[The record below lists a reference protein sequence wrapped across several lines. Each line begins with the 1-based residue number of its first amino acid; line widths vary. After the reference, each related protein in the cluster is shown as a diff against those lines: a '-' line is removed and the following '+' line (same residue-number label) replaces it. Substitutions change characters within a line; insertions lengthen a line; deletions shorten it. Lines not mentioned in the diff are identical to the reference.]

1 MKKRDAT
8 VSLLKWIRHSYL
20 KTALVPLVL
29 VELVFITIYFLAS
42 NWSQYEM
49 THLLKTE
56 VNEEL
61 TQIVDLEVSAIQQQL
76 SGITYTT
83 QMYADQTAAALQS
96 PQTLLPEDAARLT
109 YSEDGVYYTT
119 ADRSNGGAAIFYSG
133 IVPIDSAEREKV
145 ARVLQ
150 TQGLMKSI
158 QQSNPLIAQVYLN
171 THDSLNII
179 YPYFDVISQYAAH
192 MDIPSY
198 NFYYE
203 ADAAHNPARAVQ
215 WTDVYLDPAGSG
227 WMASCIAPAYRDD
240 FLEGVVGID
249 ITVSTIT
256 EQVLDLDIP
265 WDGYGILVGQDGTIL
280 ALPRKGE
287 ADWGLT
293 ELTNHSYNQAI
304 LEDTFKPEQFNL
316 FHSTELSAFS
326 ENLSENDSG
335 FSSLTLKNSAKVVSW
350 NTIAETGWKL
360 ILIAPE
366 NNIYAKVNQMKHHLL
381 LIGNLMIGGLII
393 FYSIFF
399 FFLYRRSRK
408 MSLDISQPLLTINTI
423 LRDIG
428 EGHYYQT
435 SPQFTVQELDETT
448 QHLVEMGRQLGDA
461 NQLLLNTQKAL
472 QENEAYQQVLIRSL
486 DDVIFEVDE
495 DGVFSNIRTSD
506 AGNLS
511 VHYLPDGSN
520 SIYSIFQKPIADS
533 CLATIRDVLETGKTA
548 ALEYQLD
555 TPKGLQWF
563 QARISLIQNGV
574 KRAVVSA
581 RNITDRK
588 IMEQSILTAKEEAEK
603 ASHAKS
609 EFLSNMSHELRT
621 PLNAVLGFAQLL
633 NMDPSE
639 PLSESQTQSVKEI
652 EKAGKHLLEL
662 INEVLDLAKVES
674 GKATISIEPVR
685 VCDIMLETLSLIK
698 PIAEQYDISIQHP
711 TCEDHELLYIKAD
724 FIRIKQVLI
733 NLLSNAIKY
742 NKPHGSIQFFFEP
755 VQDRLRFHV
764 VDTGIGIPS
773 TELEKIFDPFYRF
786 NDAKNTIEGTGIG
799 LTTVKQL
806 TEMMGGT
813 VFVESEVDRGSHF
826 YVDFPLSIS
835 AQREVPITVLD
846 VVSDTEMLADD
857 AYTVLYVED
866 NPANLS
872 LVQQIFRSMP
882 YVHLLTENSA
892 ERALQLTAEQALDLI
907 LLDINLP
914 HMDGYELVTALRQM
928 PELSK
933 IPIIAISANAMD
945 SDIQKALALG
955 FDDYITKPIDIVHFM
970 EKIKQTL
977 LGNNN
982 HTI

>member
-1 MKKRDAT
+1 MKNRET
-8 VSLLKWIRHSYL
+8 SVSLLKWIRHSYL

-29 VELVFITIYFLAS
+29 VELVFIGIYFVTS

-49 THLLKTE
+49 THLLKSE

-61 TQIVDLEVSAIQQQL
+61 SQIVELEVSSIQQQL

-83 QMYADQTAAALQS
+83 QMYANQTADALQT
-96 PQTLLPEDAARLT
+96 PQTLLPEDAARLS
-109 YSEDGVYYTT
+109 YSEDGVYHTI
-119 ADRSNGGAAIFYSG
+119 ADNPHGGAAIFYSG
-133 IVPIDSAEREKV
+133 IVPIASAEREKA
-145 ARVLQ
+145 ARALQ

-158 QQSNPLIAQVYLN
+158 QQSNPLIASIYLN
-171 THDSLNII
+171 TYDSLNII

-203 ADAAHNPARAVQ
+203 ADAAHNPTRSVQ
-215 WTDVYLDPAGSG
+215 WTDVYLDPAGHG
-227 WMASCIAPAYRDD
+227 WMASCIAPVYTDD

-256 EQVLDLDIP
+256 EQVLNLDIP

-293 ELTNHSYNQAI
+293 ELTNHSYNEAI

-326 ENLSENDSG
+326 ENLSEHASG
-335 FSSLTLKNSAKVVSW
+335 FSTLMLKNSAKVVSW
-350 NTIAETGWKL
+350 STISETGWKL

-381 LIGNLMIGGLII
+381 LIGSLMIAGLIL
-393 FYSIFF
+393 FYSVFF
-399 FFLYRRSRK
+399 LFLYRRSRK
-408 MSLDISQPLLTINTI
+408 MSLDISQPLLTINEMV
-423 LRDIG
+423 RSIG
-428 EGHYYQT
+428 NGNYYQI
-435 SPQFTVQELDETT
+435 SPPFTVQELDETT
-448 QHLVEMGRQLGDA
+448 HHLVEMGRQLGDA
-461 NQLLLNTQKAL
+461 NQLLLNTQMAL

-495 DGVFSNIRTSD
+495 NGVFSNIRTSD

-511 VHYLPDGSN
+511 VHYLSDGPN
-520 SIYSIFQKPIADS
+520 SIDTVFQKTTADHY
-533 CLATIRDVLETGKTA
+533 LATIQTVLETGKTA
-548 ALEYQLD
+548 MLEYQLD

-574 KRAVVSA
+574 KKAVVSA

-588 IMEQSILTAKEEAEK
+588 LMEQSILSAKEEAEK

-609 EFLSNMSHELRT
+609 QFLSNMSHELRT

-633 NMDPSE
+633 NMDPSD
-639 PLSESQTQSVKEI
+639 PLSESQAQSVKEI
-652 EKAGKHLLEL
+652 EKAGKHLLDL
-662 INEVLDLAKVES
+662 INEVLDLEKVEA
-674 GKATISIEPVR
+674 GKASISIEPVR
-685 VCDIMLETLSLIK
+685 VCDIMEETLSLMK
-698 PIAEQYDISIQHP
+698 PIAEQHSISIQHP

-742 NKPHGSIQFFFEP
+742 NKPNGTIHFFFEQ
-755 VQDRLRFHV
+755 VNDRLRFHV

-773 TELEKIFDPFYRF
+773 SELGKIFDPFYRF

-799 LTTVKQL
+799 LATVKQL

-813 VFVESEVDRGSHF
+813 VFVESELDKGSHF
-826 YVDFPLSIS
+826 YVDYPLSIS
-835 AQREVPITVLD
+835 TQNEVSSTMFHTTSHTD
-846 VVSDTEMLADD
+846 AATEAKDS
-857 AYTVLYVED
+857 YTVLYVED
-866 NPANLS
+866 NPANLT
-872 LVQQIFRSMP
+872 LVQQIFHALP
-882 YVHLLTENSA
+882 YVQLLTATTA
-892 ERALQLTAEQALDLI
+892 EMGLQLAKETSLDLI

-914 HMDGYELVTALRQM
+914 HMDGYALVTALRQL
-928 PELSK
+928 PALSN
-933 IPIIAISANAMD
+933 IIIIAISANAMD
-945 SDIQKALALG
+945 GDIQKALSLG
-955 FDDYITKPIDIVHFM
+955 FDDYITKPIDIANFIK
-970 EKIKQTL
+970 KIKKAL
-977 LGNNN
+977 LGN
-982 HTI
+982 I